1 MANVIAKNRQGYGY
15 NYADLGSVITYV
27 TETLGYEIQQDT
39 IYKEMP
45 QLPQCYGY
53 CVTRCRRKGSNEWG
67 DWLAATPILVEP
79 VDPQAKRKPTVSQQY
94 GSALTYARRYSLLTA
109 FALAT
114 EDDDGR
120 LSGYQRGGG
129 ALSDPNRRKV
139 AELLALGNV
148 PPGGESKA
156 IGDRIRMPVNYAHL
170 TDWQA
175 ELFIRTF
182 EKPQQPQAE
191 GGKTE

>member
-15 NYADLGSVITYV
+15 NYADLGSVINHV

-39 IYKEMP
+39 SYVGMP
-45 QLPQCYGY
+45 ELPHCYGY
-53 CVTRCRRKGSNEWG
+53 CMTRFRRKGDKEWG
-67 DWLAATPILVEP
+67 GWLAAVPILVEP
-79 VDPQAKRKPTVSQQY
+79 VDPNAKRKPTVSQQY

-129 ALSDPNRRKV
+129 ALSEENRRKV
-139 AELLALGNV
+139 AALLASGNV
-148 PPGGESKA
+148 PAGGESRA
-156 IGDRIRMPVNYAHL
+156 ISDRIRMPVNYAHL

-175 ELFIRTF
+175 ELFIGTF
-182 EKPQQPQAE
+182 EKPNKPDE
-191 GGKTE
+191 GGKQ